1 MNFKTPKLSERATV
15 GLVMSVRVKLP
26 GEVLHVQLL
35 C

>member
-1 MNFKTPKLSERATV
+1 MNFKTLEVSDEATV
-15 GLVMSVRVKLP
+15 GLFKSARRKLP